1 MNAWSHLPNSHH
13 IDWMFDSLISSEKLW
28 IANENPYVFWGH
40 LNMERKSTRRMLNN
54 AWEMGSE
61 MLTKNKPLNKTHEEI
76 WKHAVEHT
84 PSVKGSALVSVS
96 CILVG
101 LCVFDD
107 CEKFLDIE
115 HSKLLLYA
123 MMTENIQATLLL
135 PMVYIKEKTKCNN
148 YH

>member
-1 MNAWSHLPNSHH
+1 
-13 IDWMFDSLISSEKLW
+13 
-28 IANENPYVFWGH
+28 
-40 LNMERKSTRRMLNN
+40 
-54 AWEMGSE
+54 
-61 MLTKNKPLNKTHEEI
+61 
-76 WKHAVEHT
+76 
-84 PSVKGSALVSVS
+84 VKGSALVSVS

-135 PMVYIKEKTKCNN
+135 PMIYIKEKTKCNN